1 MSQAA
6 SVAQGFPAD
15 STVPSS
21 EEIRKYVESGVL
33 SAAMADGTSW
43 RLEYK
48 PNGHFF
54 INTSRG
60 FNSDGQWQVED
71 GQLCGALKGRE
82 RTCNAV
88 RMHQGVLHYRDVD
101 LLMLHALVQP
111 WPMAWPRQ
119 QPDLQAAAARVH
131 AAWSRSLLA
140 RLPVAQAAR

>member
-1 MSQAA
+1 MSNCKAKSIGVLVVLAQAA

-15 STVPSS
+15 STVPSN

-71 GQLCGALKGRE
+71 GKLCGALKGRE

-88 RMHQGVLHYRDVD
+88 RMHQGVLHYKRDNGEI
-101 LLMLHALVQP
+101 VQFK
-111 WPMAWPRQ
+111 PR
-119 QPDLQAAAARVH
+119 
-131 AAWSRSLLA
+131 
-140 RLPVAQAAR
+140 